1 MVETAKIQQ
10 LMEELG
16 PASDDVAG
24 VAQSAENFWAV
35 DYDEAGVVTL
45 ELDAEGGKLL
55 LSTDLGQPD
64 DERRLEVYT
73 ACLTFNYLWS
83 ETGGVAMALADGE
96 LIQMYALDATDLSLS
111 KLRTVLGNFLDKARV
126 FKAFIA
132 GTGAVPAAGSPEFE
146 MMRI

>member
-96 LIQMYALDATDLSLS
+96 LIQMYALDAT
-111 KLRTVLGNFLDKARV
+111 
-126 FKAFIA
+126 
-132 GTGAVPAAGSPEFE
+132 
-146 MMRI
+146 